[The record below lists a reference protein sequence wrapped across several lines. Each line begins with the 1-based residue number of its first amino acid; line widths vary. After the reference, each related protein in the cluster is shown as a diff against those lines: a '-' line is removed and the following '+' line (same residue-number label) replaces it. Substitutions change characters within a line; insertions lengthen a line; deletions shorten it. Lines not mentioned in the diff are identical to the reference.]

1 MHSLSPSR
9 ARRTAVQP
17 ACWRIQR
24 EKLAPFLREI
34 DRRVPGR
41 CAAAASAPI
50 RRRAG
55 RAAHPE
61 PAPATGAALGRRGR
75 NQRRFQL
82 AVTVAGPATAPKP
95 APGVARPAP
104 AADAVSGS
112 SPRCPQLS
120 RSRRRG
126 ARPGSAATRNRRR
139 FKRRQRSQRR
149 EHAKKLLDNKPTG
162 QVAVKGDP
170 PPEDDVSTKQILV
183 LPVRLTITRVPRA
196 AG

>member
-41 CAAAASAPI
+41 CAAAASAPY
-50 RRRAG
+50 APG
-55 RAAHPE
+55 WSAAHPE
-61 PAPATGAALGRRGR
+61 PVPATGAALGQRPP
-75 NQRRFQL
+75 NQRFQL

-95 APGVARPAP
+95 APGVRGRHRRRTRLADP
-104 AADAVSGS
+104 AAVPAAVAVAAPG
-112 SPRCPQLS
+112 
-120 RSRRRG
+120 G
-126 ARPGSAATRNRRR
+126 VRPGSAATRNRRR